1 MKKGKEYMLIT
12 AGTLL
17 VAAGIYF
24 FKYPNHFSLGGVSGI
39 SIVLGGLFPGYSPS
53 ALVLL
58 INVALLLLGFVLL
71 GRQFGV
77 KTVYGSLLLSG
88 ALMALEKWAPM
99 SAPLTGQ
106 PVLELA
112 FAVLLPAVG
121 SAVLFNLDA
130 STGGTDIVAMLLKKY
145 TAIDIGRGLLIT
157 DSLIAVG
164 AGLVFGVET
173 GLFSVLG
180 LIAKALVVDNV
191 IESIRQCKYFTII
204 TGRPE
209 PICRFITGQLHRGAT
224 VMQARGSFTDQ
235 KRTVILT
242 ALYRSQAVRLQR
254 EIKRI
259 DPDAFMMI
267 TNTSQIIG
275 KGFRGAL

>member
-275 KGFRGAL
+275 KGFRGFN